1 MWGSHATCAAS
12 RPDRPDPSLTLGM
25 TADSASFL
33 LRSGSV
39 TEVPPTTQP
48 IGLPGA
54 AIADGL
60 LEDEAL
66 LEVRNLRTSFPGEEG
81 LVHAVD
87 NVSFSVRRGEAV
99 ALVGESGCGKS
110 VTAMSIMRLVASPGR
125 ITAGQIRFKGKDL
138 TKISEKQMR
147 EIRGNDIAMVFQEP
161 MTSLNPV
168 FKIGAQVSE
177 AIRMHRKVGRREA
190 WKQAGEM
197 LELVSIPDPHKRLDD
212 YPHQLSG
219 GMRQRVMIAMALSC
233 DPELLIA
240 DEPTTAL
247 DVTIQAQIMEL
258 LAGLQKKLGLAVLL
272 ITHDLGVVAES
283 CERVVV
289 MYTGRVVEQAPVET
303 LFSSPAHPYTR
314 GLLKSL
320 PSVSGAVS
328 STVQAAAIPQT
339 EAEAHSEYAPKPGRL
354 PTIRGMVP
362 PVYDLPPG
370 CKFNP
375 RCPDVMDIC
384 LGNEPARM
392 LVAPGH
398 DARCY
403 LHGDEADP
411 ERIEN

>member
-1 MWGSHATCAAS
+1 M
-12 RPDRPDPSLTLGM
+12 
-25 TADSASFL
+25 
-33 LRSGSV
+33 
-39 TEVPPTTQP
+39 QP
-48 IGLPGA
+48 LGLPGVA
-54 AIADGL
+54 VADTDVDPR
-60 LEDEAL
+60 ESI
-66 LEVRNLRTSFPGEEG
+66 LEVKNLRTSFPTAGG
-81 LVHAVD
+81 FVHAVD
-87 NVSFSVRRGEAV
+87 NVSFNVRKGEAL

-110 VTAMSIMRLVASPGR
+110 VTAMSIMRLVAPPGR
-125 ITAGQIRFKGKDL
+125 ITAGEVRFKGKNLADL
-138 TKISEKQMR
+138 SEREMR
-147 EIRGNDIAMVFQEP
+147 TVRGNDIAMVFQEP

-168 FKIGAQVSE
+168 FKIGAQVAE
-177 AIRMHRKVGRREA
+177 AVRIHNKVSKKEA
-190 WKQAGEM
+190 WKRAGEM
-197 LELVSIPDPHKRLDD
+197 LELVSIPDPIKRLDD

-258 LAGLQKKLGLAVLL
+258 LASLQQRLGLAILL
-272 ITHDLGVVAES
+272 ITHDLGVVAEF

-289 MYTGRVVEQAPVET
+289 MYTGRVVEESPVRE
-303 LFSSPAHPYTR
+303 LFATPAHPYTR

-320 PSVSGAVS
+320 PSVSAGDPSAS
-328 STVQAAAIPQT
+328 N
-339 EAEAHSEYAPKPGRL
+339 RL
-354 PTIRGMVP
+354 PTIKGMVP
-362 PVYDLPPG
+362 PISNLPRG

-392 LVAPGH
+392 IVSPGH

-411 ERIEN
+411 ERVEKS